1 VAPEL
6 EALEFT
12 GEACSISDVE
22 RELAR
27 LRDAATGSGEMPNL
41 RTSVMTHIAWA
52 PEPWT
57 ERAREVLEGMGERHP
72 SRTILLVPEPDAG
85 SDQIDARL
93 SLGCYSVPGVDRQ
106 VCSEV
111 IELRLLGR
119 RAAAPASVVQPLL
132 ISDLPVF
139 IRWRGRP
146 PVGGPEFRQLIAIVD
161 RLIVDSIEWPDL
173 PDAYGEFAQIFDEVI
188 ASDIAWARTM
198 RWRSLLASLW
208 PEIASVQRIRVRGTA
223 AQAYLLAGWL
233 RSRLDKEIELEHDDA
248 ERLEGVELDGEP
260 APFPPGDPPEPSDVL
275 SEELETLTRDRVYE
289 AAVRAAASS
298 S

>member
-1 VAPEL
+1 VAPAL
-6 EALEFT
+6 APLEFT

-27 LRDAATGSGEMPNL
+27 LRDEATGAGEVPNL

-57 ERAREVLEGMGERHP
+57 ERAREVLAGMGERHP
-72 SRTILLVPEPDAG
+72 SRTILLVPEPEAEA
-85 SDQIDARL
+85 DQIDARL

-106 VCSEV
+106 ICSEV
-111 IELRLLGR
+111 IELHLLGN
-119 RAAAPASVVQPLL
+119 RAAAPASIAQPLL
-132 ISDLPVF
+132 ITDLPVF

-146 PVGGPEFRQLIAIVD
+146 PVHASEFRQLVEIVD
-161 RLIVDSIEWPDL
+161 RLIVDSTEWPDL
-173 PDAYGEFAQIFDEVI
+173 PDAYREFAQVFDEVA
-188 ASDIAWARTM
+188 ASDIAWARTA

-208 PEIASVQRIRVRGTA
+208 PGIADVSRIRVRGTA

-233 RSRLDKEIELEHDDA
+233 RSRLEKEIELEHEDS
-248 ERLEGVELDGEP
+248 ERLEGVDLDGEP

-275 SEELETLTRDRVYE
+275 SEELETLTRDPVYE
-289 AAVRAAASS
+289 AAVRSAVG
-298 S
+298 